1 MSFLLL
7 KIFWEIFY
15 TFGLFS
21 FVPSDTLSVAVML
34 QILASPHSVMR
45 NYIHIFRSY
54 SHIHVT
60 AAESLIFCQISIQC
74 DEQGLHSRC
83 CQ

>member
-7 KIFWEIFY
+7 KKFGKFSVL
-15 TFGLFS
+15 FGLFS
-21 FVPSDTLSVAVML
+21 FVHSDTLSVAVML
-34 QILASPHSVMR
+34 QILASPHSVMC

-74 DEQGLHSRC
+74 DEQGLHS
-83 CQ
+83 